1 MTEDELRHYLKHKGA
16 SPFKDRVQRRLPFA
30 FSFPAQKA

>member
-16 SPFKDRVQRRLPFA
+16 SSFKERVQRRLPFA
-30 FSFPAQKA
+30 FSFPKQKA